1 MKCRARARS
10 MAALDA
16 RPVATSSES
25 GLEGLF
31 LAKFDDKVGRRLV
44 YEEPKALLS
53 SSALNFDAIS
63 EFLIPKPQ
71 VRNRAQ
77 RSHRAHPA

>member
-1 MKCRARARS
+1 MATRDARS
-10 MAALDA
+10 
-16 RPVATSSES
+16 VATSGES

-44 YEEPKALLS
+44 YEEPRALLS

-71 VRNRAQ
+71 VRNQRAASAQ
-77 RSHRAHPA
+77 PTRNHRVQPAH